1 MNYFDIDV
9 VINQNQTD
17 KRALNK
23 HLNKEEIS
31 NEPLDEHLILLLNYL
46 KNKEKKE
53 KFQKQIFRLLNKNVY

>member
-23 HLNKEEIS
+23 HLNKEQTN

-46 KNKEKKE
+46 KNKEKRE